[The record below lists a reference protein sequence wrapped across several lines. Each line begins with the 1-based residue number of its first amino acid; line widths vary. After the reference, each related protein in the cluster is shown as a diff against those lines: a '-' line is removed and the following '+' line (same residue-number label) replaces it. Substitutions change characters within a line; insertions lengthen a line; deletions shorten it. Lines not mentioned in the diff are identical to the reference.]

1 MPLHRPDHRED
12 QDEAPQVS
20 VVVPAYNA
28 AATISLCLKAL
39 VAQEYPVQR
48 LEIIVVDDGSTDQT
62 AAIVRPFSV
71 RYLHQH
77 NQGPAAARNAGAA
90 LAKGELLLFT
100 DADCVPAANWVA
112 EMVAAF
118 RLQEVMAVKGAYRTN
133 QRQLVARF
141 VQIEFEER
149 FALLEKAGTTDMVD
163 TYSAGYRAAVFAELG
178 GFDTRFP
185 VANNEDTE
193 LSYRLAARGLRMVF
207 NPLAIVYHLNH
218 PDSLW
223 RYARLKFSRGYWR
236 MLVYRR
242 FPAKMLGDTYTP
254 KSLKIQ
260 IVLILALLA
269 SLPLPFVLGG
279 WGFGLPILA
288 LICFVAA
295 CWPFI
300 LTAFAKDRVVGLCSP
315 CLLAVRALALGLG
328 AVCGGCRGRL

>member
-1 MPLHRPDHRED
+1 MPPHRPDHREA

-28 AATISLCLKAL
+28 AATISLCLTAL
-39 VAQEYPVQR
+39 VGQEYPAQH

-62 AAIVRPFSV
+62 AAVIRPFAV
-71 RYLHQH
+71 RYLHQP

-118 RLQEVMAVKGAYRTN
+118 RPPEVMAVKGAYRTK

-149 FALLEKAGTTDMVD
+149 FALLTKAGTTDMVD
-163 TYSAGYRAAVFAELG
+163 TYSAGYRAEVFTELG
-178 GFDTRFP
+178 GFDTLFP

-269 SLPLPFVLGG
+269 GLPLPLILGG
-279 WGFGLPILA
+279 WGLGLPILA
-288 LICFVAA
+288 LICFVVA
-295 CWPFI
+295 CWPFMV
-300 LTAFAKDRVVGLCSP
+300 TAFAKDRAVGFCSP
-315 CLLAVRALALGLG
+315 CFLAVRALALGLG